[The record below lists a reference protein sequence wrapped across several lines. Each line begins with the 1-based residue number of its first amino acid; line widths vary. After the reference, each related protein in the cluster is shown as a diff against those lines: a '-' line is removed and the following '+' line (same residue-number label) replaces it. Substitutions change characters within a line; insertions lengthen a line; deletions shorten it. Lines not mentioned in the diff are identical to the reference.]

1 MDQVR
6 PGEIDVEEIALGPI
20 LSRQQPSRLDPCLQH
35 LCVEWRM
42 RDKLVGLHPH
52 TPMAPLGASTL
63 AGRHCAMSFSSSG
76 SGVSGSITF
85 RVTCSS
91 PRPPSGRNTPFPF
104 RRNTRPV
111 LVHFGTVIVTAPDVV
126 GTVTL
131 PPSTASFSEI
141 GSSSRYRRPCG

>member
-6 PGEIDVEEIALGPI
+6 PGEIDGEEIALGPI
-20 LSRQQPSRLDPCLQH
+20 LSRHQPSLLDPCLQH
-35 LCVEWRM
+35 LCAEWRI

-63 AGRHCAMSFSSSG
+63 VGRHCAMSFSSSG

-91 PRPPSGRNTPFPF
+91 PRRRAAAHPFLSDEPPCRYWSISVPSSSPRPTESAPSPCRRARPPSVKSEV
-104 RRNTRPV
+104 RRRC
-111 LVHFGTVIVTAPDVV
+111 
-126 GTVTL
+126 
-131 PPSTASFSEI
+131 
-141 GSSSRYRRPCG
+141 RRPCG

>member
-20 LSRQQPSRLDPCLQH
+20 LSRQQPSRLNPCFQH

-52 TPMAPLGASTL
+52 TPMAPLGASTP

-91 PRPPSGRNTPFPF
+91 PARRPGATHPLPF
-104 RRNTRPV
+104 RRNPLPV
-111 LVHFGTVIVTAPDVV
+111 LVHFGTVIVTAPDGV

-131 PPSTASFSEI
+131 PP
-141 GSSSRYRRPCG
+141 

>member
-42 RDKLVGLHPH
+42 HDKLVCLHPH
-52 TPMAPLGASTL
+52 TPMAPPGVSTL
-63 AGRHCAMSFSSSG
+63 TGRHCAMSFSSSG
-76 SGVSGSITF
+76 SGVSGRF

-91 PRPPSGRNTPFPF
+91 PRPSSGRGTPFPF
-104 RRNTRPV
+104 RRNTLPV
-111 LVHFGTVIVTAPDVV
+111 LVHFGTVIVTAPDGV
-126 GTVTL
+126 GTGTL

-141 GSSSRYRRPCG
+141 GSST